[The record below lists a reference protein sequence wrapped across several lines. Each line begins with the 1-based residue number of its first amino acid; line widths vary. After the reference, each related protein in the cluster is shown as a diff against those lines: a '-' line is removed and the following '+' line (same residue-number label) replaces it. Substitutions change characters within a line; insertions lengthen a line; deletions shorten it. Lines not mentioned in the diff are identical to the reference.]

1 MSRPFPHPPSRLE
14 TGGTPEIS
22 TPHWSGPL
30 ALLVDLAQR
39 RRIDLKAV
47 SMVELVDACLASL
60 GSMTRIEDKADQ
72 LLLAADLTLM
82 KSRLLLAAE
91 KERGDEEEALRQQA
105 LKLQRIQR
113 VAALLMERDQLGRE
127 VWPRGAPELETVG
140 GRASANDLSIIEIV
154 RAYARLRLRDSASGG
169 GGDPAGR
176 GVWRGE
182 GDSGEGMK
190 GGSFWAGGKSRL

>member
-14 TGGTPEIS
+14 TGGAPEIS

-82 KSRLLLAAE
+82 KSRLLLGAE

-127 VWPRGAPELETVG
+127 VWPRGAPELEAGG
-140 GRASANDLSIIEIV
+140 GRRQRRRQRPVDHRDYSCLCPAASAGQ
-154 RAYARLRLRDSASGG
+154 RRG
-169 GGDPAGR
+169 AGR
-176 GVWRGE
+176 DPPHS
-182 GDSGEGMK
+182 GDD
-190 GGSFWAGGKSRL
+190 AGAGAKNLRRQAAGTG